1 MADDQH
7 DPGAV
12 DQPESAEQPVAA
24 ARLLAAGESWPGG
37 AEPASEDPSQP
48 DGGGAG
54 DYHTSSLWRWSG
66 ASSLVGGLLFAVL
79 GWMVV
84 AGALAQSGDDALAN
98 ARPDELVQIL
108 DSLDAENDQLEAER
122 RQLVAELDS
131 LTSGTRAEALEQARN
146 REQSLEVL
154 AGTTRVRGP
163 GVRIVIRDSGGGI
176 LAADLLDAVQEL
188 RDAGAESIEVAERRV
203 VVDTWFADEPVE
215 QGSGVLIS
223 GDLRQAPYVVL
234 AIGDPETLATAM
246 EIPGGVADSLRA
258 AGADI
263 SIERRDDVTINAT
276 VPLTTPE
283 YAEPVDQP

>member
-1 MADDQH
+1 MADDQQ
-7 DPGAV
+7 DPGA
-12 DQPESAEQPVAA
+12 E
-24 ARLLAAGESWPGG
+24 
-37 AEPASEDPSQP
+37 
-48 DGGGAG
+48 

-122 RQLVAELDS
+122 RSLVAELDS
-131 LTSGTRAEALEQARN
+131 LTSGTRTEALEQARS

-163 GVRIVIRDSGGGI
+163 GVRIVIRDAGGGI

-215 QGSGVLIS
+215 QGLGILIS
-223 GDLRQAPYVVL
+223 GDLRQAPFVVL

-263 SIERRDDVTINAT
+263 SIERRDEVAINAT

-283 YAEPVDQP
+283 YAESVDQP